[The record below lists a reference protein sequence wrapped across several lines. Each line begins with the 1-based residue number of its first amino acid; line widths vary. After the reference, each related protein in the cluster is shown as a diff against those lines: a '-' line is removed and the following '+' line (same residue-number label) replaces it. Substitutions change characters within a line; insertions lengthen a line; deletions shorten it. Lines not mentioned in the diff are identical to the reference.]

1 MHKVFPDISIS
12 AISAAVPA
20 NKIQVRGLTNL
31 FNPAELDRIILK
43 TGIESFRRTNRETT
57 ASDLC
62 YHSANALLSDRGLGV
77 RDIDGL
83 VFVSAHPD
91 FLSPPSSHILQHRL
105 GLKTTTP
112 CFDSIAGCS
121 GYIQGLLQ
129 SAMMISSGVSS
140 RVLLLVGET
149 STKVLADNDK
159 TTIPLFG
166 DAGSATIVE
175 RNSRSALAVSMYS
188 DGSGAGQI
196 CLPNSGFRVSDEP
209 KFLKMNGMEVF
220 TFAVKEGPAS
230 ILTFLG
236 ELGMTPKDIDV
247 FVLHQANKLI
257 LDLILRKLDVNPS
270 RAMSS
275 LKDFGNTG
283 SASIPL
289 SLVTDP
295 SWKNQTKN
303 KTLLSG
309 FGVGLS
315 WGVALAD
322 LSQTRMCPVL
332 EV

>member
-1 MHKVFPDISIS
+1 MHKIFSDISIS
-12 AISAAVPA
+12 AVSAAVPA
-20 NKIQVRGLTNL
+20 NKIQVRGLTGL
-31 FNPAELDRIILK
+31 FQSAEIDRIIQK
-43 TGIESFRRTNRETT
+43 TGIESFRRTDSETT
-57 ASDLC
+57 AADLC
-62 YHSANALLSDRGLGV
+62 YHAARALLADLGLGV
-77 RDIDGL
+77 GDIDGL

-112 CFDSIAGCS
+112 CFDSAAGCS
-121 GYIQGLLQ
+121 GYVQGILQ
-129 SAMMISSGVSS
+129 SAMMISSGVSN

-149 STKVLADNDK
+149 STKVLAQDDK

-175 RNSRSALAVSMYS
+175 HSSGSSVTVSMYS
-188 DGSGAGQI
+188 DGSGALQI
-196 CLPNSGFRVSDEP
+196 YLPNSGFRISEEP
-209 KFLKMNGMEVF
+209 KFLKMNGMDVF
-220 TFAVKEGPAS
+220 AFAVKEGPAS
-230 ILTFLG
+230 IRIFLSECG
-236 ELGMTPKDIDV
+236 LNSEDIDV

-257 LDLILRKLDVNPS
+257 LDQILRKLGVNPDK
-270 RAMSS
+270 ALSS

-289 SLVTDP
+289 SLVTDSGWRKRP
-295 SWKNQTKN
+295 KN

-322 LSQTRMCPVL
+322 LSKTHIRPLL